1 MGRADGKRVKNA
13 EPMYQLIS
21 YIMNKRVDSMNMV
34 TVDLPLEPM
43 TAYIHKKRKES
54 GEVYSYMGILVAAYL
69 RTAAEYPAL
78 NRFVVN
84 KKVYARNEFCIGLV
98 VLKSDAEGGT
108 MSKIY
113 LDYKDTISDVQR
125 KIDEYIEANRT
136 SEKDNATEKIMRPLL
151 KIPGLANFAVG
162 SFRLMD
168 KYGLLPKK
176 VIDAS
181 PFHES
186 LLLSN
191 LASIRTNHIY
201 HHVYEFGT
209 TSISIT
215 MGNPRVVPKLRR
227 DEVVFE
233 RTLPLGVVMDERI
246 ASGHYYA
253 LAFARMQEY
262 LKNPTLLETP
272 PEKVNVDYEFETL
285 SERFKTDKTREKEAK
300 AKAKAEAKAA
310 KKAAKQK

>member
-1 MGRADGKRVKNA
+1 MSRADGKRVKNA
-13 EPMYQLIS
+13 DPMYQLIS
-21 YIMNKRVDSMNMV
+21 YIMNKRVDSMNMI

-43 TAYIHKKRKES
+43 TAYIHKMRNEKNT
-54 GEVYSYMGILVAAYL
+54 VLSYMGIFMAAYL
-69 RTAAEYPAL
+69 RTVCEFPAL

-84 KKVYARNEFCIGLV
+84 KKVYARNEFCVGLV
-98 VLKSDAEGGT
+98 VLKTDSDNGI

-113 LDYKDTISDVQR
+113 FDLNDNVFDVQR
-125 KIDEYIEANRT
+125 KIDEYIKENRT
-136 SEKDNATEKIMRPLL
+136 SETDNKTEKMMKVLL
-151 KIPGLANFAVG
+151 KVPGLANFGVG
-162 SFRLMD
+162 LFRFLDNHGM
-168 KYGLLPKK
+168 LPKS

-209 TSISIT
+209 TSISVT
-215 MGNPRVVPKLRR
+215 MGTPRVVPKVKR

-246 ASGHYYA
+246 CSGSY
-253 LAFARMQEY
+253 FAAVFKRLTSY
-262 LKNPTLLETP
+262 IKDPSLLEQP
-272 PEKVNVDYEFETL
+272 PEKIIRDF
-285 SERFKTDKTREKEAK
+285 
-300 AKAKAEAKAA
+300 
-310 KKAAKQK
+310 

>member
-1 MGRADGKRVKNA
+1 MGRADGKRVKSA
-13 EPMYQLIS
+13 DPMYQLIS
-21 YIMNKRVDSMNMV
+21 YIMNKRVDSMNMI

-43 TAYIHKKRKES
+43 TAYIHKMRNEK
-54 GEVYSYMGILVAAYL
+54 GTALSYMGIFLAAYL
-69 RTAAEYPAL
+69 RTACEFPAL

-84 KKVYARNEFCIGLV
+84 KKVYARNEFCVGLV
-98 VLKSDAEGGT
+98 VLKTDSDNGI

-113 LDYKDTISDVQR
+113 FDMNDNVFDVQR
-125 KIDEYIEANRT
+125 KIDEYIKENRT
-136 SEKDNATEKIMRPLL
+136 SETDNKTEKLMKVLL
-151 KIPGLANFAVG
+151 KVPGLANFGVG
-162 SFRLMD
+162 LFRFLDNHGM
-168 KYGLLPKK
+168 LPKS

-209 TSISIT
+209 TSISVT
-215 MGNPRVVPKLRR
+215 MGTPRVVPKIKR

-246 ASGHYYA
+246 CSGSY
-253 LAFARMQEY
+253 FAAVFKRLSSY
-262 LKNPTLLETP
+262 IKDPSLLELP
-272 PEKVNVDYEFETL
+272 PEKVIKDF
-285 SERFKTDKTREKEAK
+285 
-300 AKAKAEAKAA
+300 
-310 KKAAKQK
+310 

>member
-1 MGRADGKRVKNA
+1 MGRADGKRVKSA
-13 EPMYQLIS
+13 DPMYQLIS
-21 YIMNKRVDSMNMV
+21 YIMNKRVDSMNMI

-43 TAYIHKKRKES
+43 TAYIHKMRNEK
-54 GEVYSYMGILVAAYL
+54 GIALSYMGIFTAAYL
-69 RTAAEYPAL
+69 RTACEFPAL

-84 KKVYARNEFCIGLV
+84 KKVYARNEFCVGLV
-98 VLKSDAEGGT
+98 VLKTDSDNGI

-113 LDYKDTISDVQR
+113 FDMNDNVFDVQR
-125 KIDEYIEANRT
+125 KIDEYIKENRT
-136 SEKDNATEKIMRPLL
+136 SETDNKTEKLMKVLL
-151 KIPGLANFAVG
+151 KVPGLANFGVG
-162 SFRLMD
+162 LFRFLDNHGM
-168 KYGLLPKK
+168 LPKS

-209 TSISIT
+209 TSISVT
-215 MGNPRVVPKLRR
+215 MGTPRVVPKLKR

-246 ASGHYYA
+246 CSGSY
-253 LAFARMQEY
+253 FAAVFKRLSSY
-262 LKNPTLLETP
+262 IKDPSLLEQP
-272 PEKVNVDYEFETL
+272 PEKVIKDF
-285 SERFKTDKTREKEAK
+285 
-300 AKAKAEAKAA
+300 
-310 KKAAKQK
+310 

>member
-1 MGRADGKRVKNA
+1 MGRADGKRVKSA
-13 EPMYQLIS
+13 DPMYQLIS
-21 YIMNKRVDSMNMV
+21 YIMNKRVDSMNMI

-43 TAYIHKKRKES
+43 TAYIHKMRNEK
-54 GEVYSYMGILVAAYL
+54 GIALSYMGIFMAAYL
-69 RTAAEYPAL
+69 RTACEFPAL

-84 KKVYARNEFCIGLV
+84 KKVYARNEFCVGLV
-98 VLKSDAEGGT
+98 VLKTDSDNGI

-113 LDYKDTISDVQR
+113 FDMNDNVFDVQR
-125 KIDEYIEANRT
+125 KIDEYIKENRT
-136 SEKDNATEKIMRPLL
+136 SETDNKTEKLMKVLL
-151 KIPGLANFAVG
+151 KVPGLANFGVG
-162 SFRLMD
+162 LFRFLDNHGM
-168 KYGLLPKK
+168 LPKS

-209 TSISIT
+209 TSISVT
-215 MGNPRVVPKLRR
+215 MGTPRVVPKLKR

-246 ASGHYYA
+246 CSGSY
-253 LAFARMQEY
+253 FAAVFKRLSSY
-262 LKNPTLLETP
+262 IKDPSLLEQP
-272 PEKVNVDYEFETL
+272 PEKVIKNF
-285 SERFKTDKTREKEAK
+285 
-300 AKAKAEAKAA
+300 
-310 KKAAKQK
+310 

>member
-1 MGRADGKRVKNA
+1 MGRADGKRVKSA
-13 EPMYQLIS
+13 DPMYQLIS
-21 YIMNKRVDSMNMV
+21 YIMNKRVDSMNMI

-43 TAYIHKKRKES
+43 TAYIHKMRNEK
-54 GEVYSYMGILVAAYL
+54 GIALSYMGIFMAAYL
-69 RTAAEYPAL
+69 RTACEFPAL

-84 KKVYARNEFCIGLV
+84 KKVYARNEFCVGLV
-98 VLKSDAEGGT
+98 VLKTDSDNGI

-113 LDYKDTISDVQR
+113 FDMNDNVFDVQR
-125 KIDEYIEANRT
+125 KIDEYIKENRT
-136 SEKDNATEKIMRPLL
+136 SETDNKTEKLMKVLL
-151 KIPGLANFAVG
+151 KVPGLANFGVG
-162 SFRLMD
+162 LFRFLDNHGM
-168 KYGLLPKK
+168 LPKS

-209 TSISIT
+209 TSISVT
-215 MGNPRVVPKLRR
+215 MGTPRVVPKLKR

-246 ASGHYYA
+246 CSGSY
-253 LAFARMQEY
+253 FAAVFKRLSSY
-262 LKNPTLLETP
+262 IKDPSLLELP
-272 PEKVNVDYEFETL
+272 PEKVIKDF
-285 SERFKTDKTREKEAK
+285 
-300 AKAKAEAKAA
+300 
-310 KKAAKQK
+310 

>member
-1 MGRADGKRVKNA
+1 MGRADGKRVKSA
-13 EPMYQLIS
+13 DPMYQLIS
-21 YIMNKRVDSMNMV
+21 YIMNKRVDSMNMI

-43 TAYIHKKRKES
+43 TAYIHKMRNEK
-54 GEVYSYMGILVAAYL
+54 GIALSYMGIFMAAYL
-69 RTAAEYPAL
+69 RTACEFPAL

-84 KKVYARNEFCIGLV
+84 KKVYARNEFCVGLV
-98 VLKSDAEGGT
+98 VLKTDSDNGI

-113 LDYKDTISDVQR
+113 FDMNDNVFDVQR
-125 KIDEYIEANRT
+125 KIDEYIKENRT
-136 SEKDNATEKIMRPLL
+136 SETDNKTEKLMKVLL
-151 KIPGLANFAVG
+151 KVPGLANFGVG
-162 SFRLMD
+162 LFRFLDNHGM
-168 KYGLLPKK
+168 LPKS

-209 TSISIT
+209 TSISVT
-215 MGNPRVVPKLRR
+215 MGTPRVVPKLKR

-246 ASGHYYA
+246 CSGSY
-253 LAFARMQEY
+253 FAAVFKRLSSY
-262 LKNPTLLETP
+262 IKDPSLLEQP
-272 PEKVNVDYEFETL
+272 PEKVIKDF
-285 SERFKTDKTREKEAK
+285 
-300 AKAKAEAKAA
+300 
-310 KKAAKQK
+310 

>member
-1 MGRADGKRVKNA
+1 MPRADGKRVKNA

-21 YIMNKRVDSMNMV
+21 YIMNKRVDSMNMI
-34 TVDLPLEPM
+34 TVDLPLDPM
-43 TAYIHKKRKES
+43 TKYIHKMRKEN
-54 GEVYSYMGILVAAYL
+54 GAVFSYMGILVAAYL
-69 RTAAEYPAL
+69 RTAAEYPWL

-84 KKVYARNEFCIGLV
+84 KRVYARNEFCVGLV
-98 VLKSDAEGGT
+98 VLKNDADGGI

-113 LDYKDTISDVQR
+113 LDYNDTVFDVQR

-136 SEKDNATEKIMRPLL
+136 SEKDNSTEKLMKPLI
-151 KIPGLANFAVG
+151 KIPGLANLAVG
-162 SFRLMD
+162 TFRFLD

-209 TSISIT
+209 TSISVT

-246 ASGHYYA
+246 CSGSY
-253 LAFARMQEY
+253 FAAVFKRLMQY
-262 LKNPTLLETP
+262 IKDPSLLEQP
-272 PEKVNVDYEFETL
+272 PEKVV
-285 SERFKTDKTREKEAK
+285 TDF
-300 AKAKAEAKAA
+300 
-310 KKAAKQK
+310 

>member
-1 MGRADGKRVKNA
+1 M
-13 EPMYQLIS
+13 S
-21 YIMNKRVDSMNMV
+21 YVLNKRVDSMNMI
-34 TVDLPLEPM
+34 TVDLPLDPM
-43 TAYIHKKRKES
+43 TAYIHKMRKEK
-54 GEVYSYMGILVAAYL
+54 GIVFNYMGIILAAYL

-84 KKVYARNEFCIGLV
+84 KRIYARNEFCVGLV
-98 VLKSDAEGGT
+98 VLKTDQAGGST

-113 LDYKDTISDVQR
+113 FDFNDTIFDVQR
-125 KIDEYIEANRT
+125 KIDEYIEKNRT
-136 SEKDNATEKIMRPLL
+136 SDDTNKTEDIIVKLL
-151 KIPGLANFAVG
+151 KVPGLCNVG
-162 SFRLMD
+162 IGLFRWMD
-168 KYGLLPKK
+168 NHNILPKSI
-176 VIDAS
+176 IDAS

-209 TSISIT
+209 TSIAVT

-246 ASGHYYA
+246 CDGSY
-253 LAFARMQEY
+253 FAAVFKRISQY
-262 LKNPTLLETP
+262 IKDPSLLEVP
-272 PEKVNVDYEFETL
+272 PTVINHDVT
-285 SERFKTDKTREKEAK
+285 
-300 AKAKAEAKAA
+300 
-310 KKAAKQK
+310 